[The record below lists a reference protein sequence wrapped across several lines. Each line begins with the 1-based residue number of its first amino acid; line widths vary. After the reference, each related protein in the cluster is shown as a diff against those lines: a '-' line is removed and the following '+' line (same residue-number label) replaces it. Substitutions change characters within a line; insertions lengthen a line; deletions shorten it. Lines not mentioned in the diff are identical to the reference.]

1 MANLEVLNG
10 QPWAP
15 NGAAMGQ
22 LKHPIRQVEN
32 VESQLVHRFR
42 TLQFLIFTCFIVAGL
57 RASGSKYG
65 PYDLAAAVMP
75 GERVRRYN
83 AWNCAKLKT

>member
-57 RASGSKYG
+57 RASLDEPLNRSPVQNMAHMTWQRQLCLESG
-65 PYDLAAAVMP
+65 
-75 GERVRRYN
+75 
-83 AWNCAKLKT
+83 